1 MFEKIV
7 DILKEFLE
15 KHFLPFLSSVV
26 ITGIVYYITPNDF
39 TVLTKLEKNFY
50 LLVVFCFS
58 LLIIEVS
65 IILIRKINNKIYYSK
80 EKKKHD
86 DRIIQENRNYL
97 YDLLDSLSPE
107 EFDLV
112 EYLVN
117 NNNQYITSHMDYVNN
132 KYNFDTMFDSRKYK
146 VKEDEIVSI
155 DPYNIDKKCSYKKG
169 SYVNQFKLREDIYE
183 NLKYLKKKTGKMS
196 RF

>member
-1 MFEKIV
+1 MLEKII
-7 DILKEFLE
+7 DILKEFFE

-26 ITGIVYYITPNDF
+26 ITGIIYFITPNDF
-39 TVLTKLEKNFY
+39 TMLAKLEKNFY
-50 LLVVFCFS
+50 LLVVFCLS
-58 LLIIEVS
+58 LLIIEGAV
-65 IILIRKINNKIYYSK
+65 IIIKKINNKVYYAK
-80 EKKKHD
+80 EKKKYD
-86 DRIIQENRNYL
+86 DRIIQENTNYL

-132 KYNFDTMFDSRKYK
+132 KYNFDIIFDSRKYK
-146 VKEDEIVSI
+146 IKDDEITSI
-155 DPYNIDKKCSYKKG
+155 DPYHIERKCSYKKG
-169 SYVNQFKLREDIYE
+169 AYVNQFKLKEDIYK
-183 NLKYLKKKTGKMS
+183 NLKYLKKKTGKIS

>member
-26 ITGIVYYITPNDF
+26 ITGIVYFITPNDF

-50 LLVVFCFS
+50 LLVIFCLS
-58 LLIIEVS
+58 LLIIEAS
-65 IILIRKINNKIYYSK
+65 IILIRKINNKIYYSN

-132 KYNFDTMFDSRKYK
+132 KFNFDTMFDSRSYK

-183 NLKYLKKKTGKMS
+183 NLKYLKKKTGKIS

>member
-58 LLIIEVS
+58 LLIIEIL
-65 IILIRKINNKIYYSK
+65 IILIRKIKNKIYNSK

-86 DRIIQENRNYL
+86 DRIIQENINYL

-117 NNNQYITSHMDYVNN
+117 NNNQYITSYMDYVNN
-132 KYNFDTMFDSRKYK
+132 KFNFDTMFDSRRYK
-146 VKEDEIVSI
+146 VKEDEIVSV
-155 DPYNIDKKCSYKKG
+155 DLYNINKKCSYKKG
-169 SYVNQFKLREDIYE
+169 TYVNQFKLKEDIYE
-183 NLKYLKKKTGKMS
+183 NLKYLKRKTGKIS

>member
-15 KHFLPFLSSVV
+15 GHLLPFLSSVV
-26 ITGIVYYITPNDF
+26 ITGIVWFITPNDF
-39 TVLTKLEKNFY
+39 RVLTKLEKDFY
-50 LLVVFCFS
+50 LIVVFCFS

-65 IILIRKINNKIYYSK
+65 IILIRKINRKIYYLN
-80 EKKKHD
+80 EKKKHYD
-86 DRIIQENRNYL
+86 SITQENRNYL

-117 NNNQYITSHMDYVNN
+117 NNNQFITSHMDYVNN
-132 KYNFDTMFDSRKYK
+132 KYNFDTWFDSRRYI

-155 DPYNIDKKCSYKKG
+155 DPYNTDKKCSYKKG
-169 SYVNQFKLREDIYE
+169 SYVNQFKLREDIYK
-183 NLKYLKKKTGKMS
+183 NLKYLKKKTGKIS

>member
-26 ITGIVYYITPNDF
+26 ITGIVYFITPNDF

-132 KYNFDTMFDSRKYK
+132 KFNFDTMFDSRRYK

-155 DPYNIDKKCSYKKG
+155 DLYNIDKKCSYKKG
-169 SYVNQFKLREDIYE
+169 AYVNQFKLKEDIYE
-183 NLKYLKKKTGKMS
+183 NLKYLKKKTGKIS
-196 RF
+196 KF

>member
-183 NLKYLKKKTGKMS
+183 NLKYLKKKTGKIS

>member
-26 ITGIVYYITPNDF
+26 ITGIVYFITPYDF

-58 LLIIEVS
+58 LLIIEIL
-65 IILIRKINNKIYYSK
+65 IILIKKIKNKIYYSK
-80 EKKKHD
+80 EKKKYD

-132 KYNFDTMFDSRKYK
+132 KFNFDTIFDSRRYK
-146 VKEDEIVSI
+146 VKEDEIISV
-155 DPYNIDKKCSYKKG
+155 DPYNINKKCSYMKG
-169 SYVNQFKLREDIYE
+169 AYVNQFKLREDIYE
-183 NLKYLKKKTGKMS
+183 NLKYLKKKTGKIS

>member
-15 KHFLPFLSSVV
+15 KHFIPFLSSVV

-132 KYNFDTMFDSRKYK
+132 KFNFDTMFDSRKYK

-183 NLKYLKKKTGKMS
+183 NLKYLKKKTGKIS

>member
-58 LLIIEVS
+58 LLIIEIL
-65 IILIRKINNKIYYSK
+65 IILIRKIKNKIYNLK
-80 EKKKHD
+80 EKKKYD

-117 NNNQYITSHMDYVNN
+117 NNNQYITSYMDYVNN
-132 KYNFDTMFDSRKYK
+132 RYNFDRMFDSRRYK
-146 VKEDEIVSI
+146 VKEDEIVSV
-155 DPYNIDKKCSYKKG
+155 DLYNINKKCSYKKG
-169 SYVNQFKLREDIYE
+169 AYVNQFKLREDIYE
-183 NLKYLKKKTGKMS
+183 ILKYLKKKTGKIS

>member
-26 ITGIVYYITPNDF
+26 ITGIVYFITPNDF

-50 LLVVFCFS
+50 LLVIFCLS
-58 LLIIEVS
+58 LLIIEAS
-65 IILIRKINNKIYYSK
+65 IILIRKINNKIYYSN

-132 KYNFDTMFDSRKYK
+132 KFNFDTMFDSRSYK

-169 SYVNQFKLREDIYE
+169 SYVNQFKLKEDIYE
-183 NLKYLKKKTGKMS
+183 NLKYLKKKTGKIS

>member
-26 ITGIVYYITPNDF
+26 ITGIVYFITPNDF

-50 LLVVFCFS
+50 LLVVFCLS

-65 IILIRKINNKIYYSK
+65 IILIRKINNKIYYSR

-132 KYNFDTMFDSRKYK
+132 RFNFDTMFDSRKYK

-169 SYVNQFKLREDIYE
+169 AYVNQFKLREDIYE
-183 NLKYLKKKTGKMS
+183 NLKYLKKKTGKIS

>member
-26 ITGIVYYITPNDF
+26 ITGIVYFITPNDF

-132 KYNFDTMFDSRKYK
+132 KFNFDTMFDSRKYK

-155 DPYNIDKKCSYKKG
+155 DPYNINRKCSYKKG
-169 SYVNQFKLREDIYE
+169 AYVNQFKLREDIYE
-183 NLKYLKKKTGKMS
+183 NLKYLKKKTGKIS

>member
-7 DILKEFLE
+7 DILKEFLD

-26 ITGIVYYITPNDF
+26 ITGIVYFITPNDF
-39 TVLTKLEKNFY
+39 IVLTKLEKNFY
-50 LLVVFCFS
+50 LLVIFCLS
-58 LLIIEVS
+58 LLIIEAS
-65 IILIRKINNKIYYSK
+65 IILIRKINNKIYYSN

-132 KYNFDTMFDSRKYK
+132 KFNFDTMFDSRSYK

-183 NLKYLKKKTGKMS
+183 NLKKLKKKTGKIS